1 MLIRLCYS
9 SKYKQGQFT
18 LVEDI
23 RDILVVARRFNQQ
36 HHICG
41 VLYYADGSFF
51 QCLEGEN
58 NTVRDLYDSIL
69 KDNRHQNVT
78 LLKIDQIKSIKFE
91 NWTMKYVESS
101 NPIKSFF
108 KKLNFGSFVPE
119 QLDFKQL
126 DQTLDLLY
134 TEREQLFYSDLS
146 DKNRIFS
153 HYF

>member
-1 MLIRLCYS
+1 MFNNINDNNQDYLYNSQLENQN
-9 SKYKQGQFT
+9 K
-18 LVEDI
+18 
-23 RDILVVARRFNQQ
+23 ILNLAALRANAQKN
-36 HHICG
+36 
-41 VLYYADGSFF
+41 LYG
-51 QCLEGEN
+51 
-58 NTVRDLYDSIL
+58 
-69 KDNRHQNVT
+69 K
-78 LLKIDQIKSIKFE
+78 
-91 NWTMKYVESS
+91 S